1 MFTAVFT
8 SVCTQYTVSQQ
19 KCDSQK
25 EREGLLYL
33 LVNSST
39 NKFMIVCLRRRK
51 CPLHS
56 CADYILHF
64 HNSKNETWG
73 VLNVFILCW
82 YKRNV
87 KIWLEMFF
95 KCNLDCKQRKYTGK
109 HCIVILRMTQLL
121 WACSVLLSFVL
132 ISTTSL
138 WGSQS
143 PPLTPRVLSLGVW
156 GIQWNSKVFLFL
168 SLLFF
173 PPSVYLAFL
182 SLTSNCETV
191 SSKTNV
197 LMGKLSL
204 CLYIVR

>member
-1 MFTAVFT
+1 
-8 SVCTQYTVSQQ
+8 
-19 KCDSQK
+19 
-25 EREGLLYL
+25 
-33 LVNSST
+33 
-39 NKFMIVCLRRRK
+39 MIVCLRRRK

-143 PPLTPRVLSLGVW
+143 PPSPRGCWVWECGESSGTLKLTLFFSLCCSSLLLSTSLFSLSLPTVR
-156 GIQWNSKVFLFL
+156 QWAVRQTCWWANYL
-168 SLLFF
+168 S
-173 PPSVYLAFL
+173 AF
-182 SLTSNCETV
+182 T
-191 SSKTNV
+191 
-197 LMGKLSL
+197 
-204 CLYIVR
+204 